1 MATLHGSWVIQPE
14 RSFFFLW
21 VAAWQAEPPDS
32 PDSDTALPRHPFN
45 GDRLQLTRCLPTLG
59 LKLDLEPVPW
69 DEVTLTLPSQKT
81 KKTLVPLLAGQDGSD
96 LKANQRAWQPWRVQ
110 GLALTAI
117 ATLELL
123 QQIPLGEY
131 PLIGPD
137 LRFFTHLYRW
147 SLDLLVRQKFLPTVG
162 VTPEGHQ
169 GQWLPLLESVQDQT
183 RLAQFSQQMP
193 AVCLSYGLREGETLG
208 QHQPPSQAR
217 YALILHFLQQILQA
231 QIVQSAVNLPLTK
244 ETVLQQWLKSLV
256 DSQAFVPLSAYSLQK
271 LTAALDNWQ
280 IPVKAAIAHP
290 DNPTL
295 YQSQF
300 RLALVLVPPDHA
312 TENWQLNYGLQALG
326 NPDWF
331 LPASVLWQHN
341 ENTGQWQGYEITN
354 PQEILLTGLGLA
366 ARLYAPI
373 AASLEQT
380 QPQKCE
386 LDTIQVFEFIKAT
399 AWQLQDQGLG
409 VILPPSLR
417 EGATE
422 KRLGLKLLGQVTAK
436 PGERLTLKS
445 LLDYQ
450 LQLTIGEQVISAQD
464 FQALLEQ
471 RSPLVQIQ
479 GQWITLQPNDVKAA
493 QAILNQ
499 TQEPLNFSVEDAL
512 RLVTGDNQMIAK
524 LPVVS
529 FEATGIL
536 KELINNLTNNQAIQ
550 SIDNPPGFQ
559 GSLRPYQA
567 KGVGW
572 LAFLEKWGLG
582 ACLADDMGLGK
593 TPQLLAFL
601 LHLKAEKMLVK
612 PVLIVCPTSVLT
624 NWFHE
629 VQKFAPSLS
638 CYLHHGDRRSKGE
651 EFQRTIAQKNLVLT
665 SYSLLDRDSQ
675 LLKNQNWQGIV
686 LDEAQNIKNAQT
698 KQAQV
703 VRQLPANFRIALTG
717 TPVENRLAELWSL
730 LDFLNPGFLGT
741 PSFFQRRFANPIEK
755 FGDRQSLEILR
766 SLVRP
771 FILRRLKTD
780 ASIIQDLPEKQEM
793 TVFCSLSLEQAD
805 LYQQLV
811 DKSLQEIDDSSG
823 IQRKGLILSLLVK
836 LKQICNHPA
845 QFLKETHIPN
855 AQASGKLLR
864 LEEML
869 EEVIIEGDRALIFT
883 QFAEWGKL
891 LQGYL
896 QKQFKQDVLFL
907 YGATSRTARQAMVDR
922 FQNDPDGPALFILS
936 LKAGGTGLNLTR
948 ANHVFHCDR
957 WWNPA
962 VENQAT
968 DRAFRIG
975 QTRNVQ
981 VHKFVCTGTLEE
993 KIHDLIESKKQLAE
1007 QTVDAGE
1014 NWLTELDTDQLRNL
1028 ILLDRQAIIE
1038 DS

>member
-1 MATLHGSWVIQPE
+1 MATLHGSWFIKPD

-21 VAAWQAEPPDS
+21 VAAWQEEPES
-32 PDSDTALPRHPFN
+32 SSGSDTVLPRHPFN
-45 GDRLQLTRCLPTLG
+45 GDRPQLAHSLQTLG
-59 LKLDLEPVPW
+59 IQPALEQEPW
-69 DEVTLTLPSQKT
+69 VEVTLTLPSQKT
-81 KKTLVPLLAGQDGSD
+81 KKTLVPLLAGQDATD
-96 LKANQRAWQPWRVQ
+96 LKATQRIWQPWRVQ
-110 GLALTAI
+110 GLSLTAI
-117 ATLELL
+117 AALQLL
-123 QQIPLGEY
+123 QQIPLGEQ

-147 SLDLLVRQKFLPTVG
+147 SLDLLVRQKFVPAVG
-162 VTPEGHQ
+162 VTPEGSQ

-193 AVCLSYGLREGETLG
+193 AICLSNGETLG
-208 QHQPPSQAR
+208 QHSPPAR
-217 YALILHFLQQILQA
+217 YSLILHFLQQILQT
-231 QIVQSAVNLPLTK
+231 QIVQSSVNLPLTK

-256 DSQAFVPLSAYSLQK
+256 DSQPFVPLSAYGLQK
-271 LTAALDNWQ
+271 LTAALNNWQ
-280 IPVKAAIAHP
+280 IPVQAAIAHP
-290 DNPTL
+290 DNTTL

-300 RLALVLVPPDHA
+300 RLALVLVPPTQSTD
-312 TENWQLNYGLQALG
+312 NWQLNYGLQTLG
-326 NPDWF
+326 DNDWF
-331 LPASVLWQHN
+331 LPASLIWQTV
-341 ENTGQWQGYEITN
+341 EDSLEWQGYRVAN
-354 PQEILLTGLGLA
+354 PQESLLTGLGLA

-373 AASLEQT
+373 AASLEQS
-380 QPQKCE
+380 QPQGCE
-386 LDTIQVFEFIKAT
+386 LNTIQVFELIKAT

-450 LQLTIGEQVISAQD
+450 LQLTVGEQVISAQD

-479 GQWITLQPNDVKAA
+479 GEWITLQPNDVRAA

-512 RLVTGDNQMIAK
+512 RLVTGENQMIAK

-536 KELINNLTNNQAIQ
+536 KELIDNLTNNQGIQ
-550 SIDNPPGFQ
+550 PIEYPPGFQ

-601 LHLKAEKMLVK
+601 LHLKAEKILTK

-638 CYLHHGDRRSKGE
+638 CYLHHGDRRSKGKD
-651 EFQRTIAQKNLVLT
+651 FQRTIAQKNLVLT

-675 LLKNQNWQGIV
+675 LLKNQDWQGIV

-698 KQAQV
+698 KQAQA
-703 VRQLPANFRIALTG
+703 VRQLPANFRVALTG
-717 TPVENRLAELWSL
+717 TPVENRLGELWSI

-741 PSFFQRRFANPIEK
+741 QSFFQRRFANPIEK

-805 LYQQLV
+805 LYQQV
-811 DKSLQEIDDSSG
+811 VEKSLQDIEDSSG

-845 QFLKETHIPN
+845 QFLKENQIQS
-855 AQASGKLLR
+855 AQTSGKLLR
-864 LEEML
+864 LAEML

-891 LQGYL
+891 LQSYL

-907 YGATSRTARQAMVDR
+907 YGATSRTARQAMIDR

-993 KIHDLIESKKQLAE
+993 KIHDLMESKKQLAE
-1007 QTVDAGE
+1007 QTIDAGE
-1014 NWLTELDTDQLRNL
+1014 SWLTELDTDQLRHL
-1028 ILLDRQAIIE
+1028 ILLDRQTIIE
-1038 DS
+1038 D